1 MCKYTYFLFLIL
13 QGAVMDP
20 FEHDPEKE
28 WHYAEALS
36 VDIDIIM
43 RLLAKNGP
51 SGLVK

>member
-1 MCKYTYFLFLIL
+1 
-13 QGAVMDP
+13 MDP